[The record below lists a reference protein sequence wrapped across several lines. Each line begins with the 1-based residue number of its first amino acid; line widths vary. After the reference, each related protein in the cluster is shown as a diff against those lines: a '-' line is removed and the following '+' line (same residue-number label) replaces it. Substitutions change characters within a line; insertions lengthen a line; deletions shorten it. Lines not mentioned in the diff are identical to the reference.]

1 MKRSALILAVAV
13 MAVIG
18 LSPAAQADGP
28 VTIGT
33 NGGPTWLVQ
42 GANISW
48 IRLGPYWRFLNPNP
62 GQFVWTDLDNVLVD
76 VDNHGLKYL
85 MILSGAPTWCGSDAN
100 GAKPCN
106 IDAWKTFV
114 DELTRHIAAHPSGH
128 VIGAF
133 EIWNEPDLR
142 DSDTFAVG
150 WDANYTTYPRYVD
163 YVVQASQ
170 IIRRNLPQAKVVAG
184 SLSGKRSDVVRLQ
197 LTFQD
202 FENTT
207 HWDPDTATYRNAS
220 EYIDA
225 ISGHLNAGDDL
236 SSQSAAYLYRTN
248 VVDYLNAYNPR
259 NRYKEQWIT
268 EFSWR
273 SADIGEDAQR
283 RRIKNFL
290 IELTGG
296 GYRYLAGWNFT
307 HGFIYPTELA
317 TTSRSIYYP
326 NTHYPPHAPK
336 KVVTQYLQPLGWP
349 AIQQPGVPQE

>member
-1 MKRSALILAVAV
+1 MKSRVLILAVAV
-13 MAVIG
+13 MSLIG

-48 IRLGPYWRFLNPNP
+48 IRLGPYWRMLNPNP
-62 GQFVWTDLDNVLVD
+62 DGPDQFVWTDLDNTLVD
-76 VDNHGLKYL
+76 VDNYGLKYL
-85 MILSGAPTWCGSDAN
+85 MILSGAPTWCGSDEN
-100 GAKPCN
+100 GAKPCD
-106 IDAWKTFV
+106 IESWKTFV

-142 DSDTFAVG
+142 DSSTFAVG
-150 WDANYTTYPRYVD
+150 WDADESVYPRYVD
-163 YVVQASQ
+163 YVVEAAQ

-184 SLSGKRSDVVRLQ
+184 AFSGKRSDIYRMQ
-197 LTFQD
+197 IMFND
-202 FENTT
+202 FENNWY
-207 HWDPDTATYRNAS
+207 WDPDAAMYKNAS
-220 EYIDA
+220 EYIDV

-236 SSQSAAYLYRTN
+236 SSQSAAYLYQTN
-248 VVDYLNAYNPR
+248 VVQYLNDLNPS
-259 NRYKEQWIT
+259 NHDKEQWIT

-273 SADIGEDAQR
+273 SADMGEDAQR

-296 GYRYLAGWNFT
+296 GYGYLAGWNFT

-317 TTSRSIYYP
+317 TTSRSIYYS
-326 NTHYPPHAPK
+326 NQAPK